1 MKKKKD
7 VLERIILAKRREVEF
22 HKANIPEEAL
32 LDSTAARAPKRSMK
46 EALLKASP
54 YGIIAEFKRKSP
66 SGGFI
71 NRDADVEKIIAGYAA
86 CGAAACS
93 VLTDPA
99 FFAGSAA
106 DLRKARKA
114 ADIPILRK
122 DFIIDPYQL
131 AQAAAWGADAVLLI
145 AAALEKERCRYLA
158 ARAHKLGLEVLLEIH
173 GQDELDHLGPDVDM
187 AGVNNRN
194 LKDLSVDTGVSLSL
208 AGMIP
213 DGYVKVSE
221 SGIESVAD
229 VARLYEAG
237 YRGFLVGGRFMRGD
251 DPASELKTFLAD
263 VG

>member
-1 MKKKKD
+1 M
-7 VLERIILAKRREVEF
+7 
-22 HKANIPEEAL
+22 
-32 LDSTAARAPKRSMK
+32 
-46 EALLKASP
+46 
-54 YGIIAEFKRKSP
+54 
-66 SGGFI
+66 
-71 NRDADVEKIIAGYAA
+71 
-86 CGAAACS
+86 
-93 VLTDPA
+93 
-99 FFAGSAA
+99 
-106 DLRKARKA
+106 
-114 ADIPILRK
+114 
-122 DFIIDPYQL
+122 

-145 AAALEKERCRYLA
+145 AAALEKDRCRYLA
-158 ARAHKLGLEVLLEIH
+158 ARAHELGLEVLLEIH

-229 VARLYEAG
+229 VTRLYEAG